1 MFSWAIG
8 MEIIFTVIKVI
19 FLLLPFVYKVK
30 VHNKEVTKSEI
41 FLIWQ
46 LKYPSTK
53 KKKKRKRK
61 KEKRK
66 TKFLANSWLIGKLFF
81 FNLIIHS

>member
-30 VHNKEVTKSEI
+30 VQNKEVTKSEI

-46 LKYPSTK
+46 LK
-53 KKKKRKRK
+53 
-61 KEKRK
+61 
-66 TKFLANSWLIGKLFF
+66 
-81 FNLIIHS
+81 